1 MNAAFSRPVLYWRLV
16 RMHKPIGSLLLL
28 WPTMWALITAS
39 DGRPEPYLVFAF
51 ILGTLLMRSAGCA
64 INDWADRDI
73 DLHVERTRER
83 PLTSGQIEHWE
94 ALVIFVV
101 LSLLAALLVLPMNM
115 LVWKLAIVAAFL
127 AASYPF
133 TKRFFAFPQAYLGVA
148 FGFGIPMAYAAVLE
162 TVPLSAWL
170 MLAANVFWALAY
182 DTEYAMV
189 DRNDDL
195 KIGIRTAAITLGRFD
210 VAGVMLC
217 YALTLV
223 LMAVVGVLEGFVGW
237 YWLGLAVAAV
247 IALYHYALIRD
258 RSREGCFRAF
268 NHNNW
273 FGAALF
279 AGVAAEHWLA

>member
-1 MNAAFSRPVLYWRLV
+1 
-16 RMHKPIGSLLLL
+16 
-28 WPTMWALITAS
+28 
-39 DGRPEPYLVFAF
+39 
-51 ILGTLLMRSAGCA
+51 
-64 INDWADRDI
+64 
-73 DLHVERTRER
+73 
-83 PLTSGQIEHWE
+83 
-94 ALVIFVV
+94 
-101 LSLLAALLVLPMNM
+101 
-115 LVWKLAIVAAFL
+115 
-127 AASYPF
+127 
-133 TKRFFAFPQAYLGVA
+133 
-148 FGFGIPMAYAAVLE
+148 
-162 TVPLSAWL
+162 
-170 MLAANVFWALAY
+170 VFWALAY

-217 YALTLV
+217 YGLTLV